1 MFFII
6 LLTYIIIKEIDTFE
20 STFIFYL
27 KLYSVT
33 LSGTLM
39 YYYYMFFSIFIC
51 FNYVIFLLTQRKFKE
66 ILKLIMT
73 GILSVTSTC
82 LIFPGIINHFFLIIE
97 R

>member
-33 LSGTLM
+33 LSGTLL

-51 FNYVIFLLTQRKFKE
+51 FNYITFLLTQNLKKF
-66 ILKLIMT
+66 
-73 GILSVTSTC
+73 
-82 LIFPGIINHFFLIIE
+82 
-97 R
+97 